1 MQEQLLCFSSFTF
14 PLSPFHLPEDLSKA
28 QTETPSAV
36 IWFACVYVRDVPE
49 DPEGQKCIF
58 LFLYQRIIQ
67 FIKVFRVFRDITNI
81 HAIKLKQGWRPS
93 YKGLQIFRLGPQ
105 GLQIFD
111 RYTNHTRN
119 TNKIEKPKI
128 FSKIISPGEKNMNFV
143 KIIFSGEHR
152 IPEGAFGFLGPI
164 HEPYTNQTQTISI
177 NSSHFFKCTPDTRT
191 IHETRTKSKSRKFSP
206 K

>member
-67 FIKVFRVFRDITNI
+67 FIS
-81 HAIKLKQGWRPS
+81 L
-93 YKGLQIFRLGPQ
+93 Q
-105 GLQIFD
+105 GLQG
-111 RYTNHTRN
+111 H
-119 TNKIEKPKI
+119 
-128 FSKIISPGEKNMNFV
+128 
-143 KIIFSGEHR
+143 
-152 IPEGAFGFLGPI
+152 
-164 HEPYTNQTQTISI
+164 HERTHNQT
-177 NSSHFFKCTPDTRT
+177 
-191 IHETRTKSKSRKFSP
+191 ETRLKTFV
-206 K
+206 